1 MHEKTKIYLAENFKW
16 LCKVNNISHQY
27 VLNELRL
34 PKNYRNLLGTLR
46 IANYFEVSL
55 DRLLIERLNNN
66 NKTNKERLE

>member
-27 VLNELRL
+27 VLNELKL
-34 PKNYRNLLGTLR
+34 TKNYRNVLGALR

-55 DRLLIERLNNN
+55 DRLLTERLNNN
-66 NKTNKERLE
+66 NKTIIERLK